1 MKLSAAAN
9 PFPPIRFVAS
19 GNVGICT
26 TRTPSSEAISVPTEI
41 ALWRVDQQTKRI
53 DPVAMPLESRL
64 EEIIE
69 ADPTMLGEQIL
80 LIGRQVATAY
90 GKFVDLM
97 GIDADGNVYVLELK
111 RDRTPRDVVAQVLD
125 YGSWVQDLSNEQIR
139 EIFDHYQMSN
149 HSNVGFDQAFDSLF
163 GTNPPEQLNTTH
175 RLTVVASSMDAA
187 TERLVTYLANGY
199 NVPINV
205 LFFRYYEDEGRH
217 YLARTWLL
225 DENTAGAVKSAGK
238 SNSKKELWNG
248 LDWYVS
254 FGEEESRDWGDATKY
269 GFVSAGGGNWF
280 SRQFKQVPMGARIFA
295 YIPKVGYVGVG
306 EVVGPAQ
313 PYADIMLDVKGE
325 IVAMN
330 TLDLVGTYQHDSDP
344 DEEDRREWVLPIR
357 WIKTVD
363 KSDALRGNGMFANQ
377 NSACKL
383 RSKFTLGE
391 LAKFFELD

>member
-1 MKLSAAAN
+1 M
-9 PFPPIRFVAS
+9 
-19 GNVGICT
+19 
-26 TRTPSSEAISVPTEI
+26 PTEI
-41 ALWRVDQQTKRI
+41 ALWRVDQRTKRI
-53 DPVAMPLESRL
+53 EPVAMPLESRL
-64 EEIIE
+64 EEVIE
-69 ADPTMLGEQIL
+69 SDPTMLGEPIL

-97 GIDADGNVYVLELK
+97 GIDADGNMHVLELK

-139 EIFDHYQMSN
+139 DIFDHYQLSQ
-149 HSNVGFDQAFDSLF
+149 SSQVGFDQAFESVF
-163 GTNPPEQLNTTH
+163 GNNPPEQLNTTH
-175 RLTVVASSMDAA
+175 RLTVVASSMDTA

-199 NVPINV
+199 DVPINV

-225 DENTAGAVKSAGK
+225 DENTAVASKAAGK
-238 SNSKKELWNG
+238 SNSKKEPWNG

-254 FGEEESRDWGDATKY
+254 FGEEESRDWTDAQTY

-280 SRQFKQVPMGARIFA
+280 SRQFKQVPVGARVFA

-306 EVVGPAQ
+306 EVIAPAQ
-313 PYADIMLDVKGE
+313 PYTEITLDVDGKT
-325 IVAMN
+325 VLMT
-330 TLDLVGTYQHDSDP
+330 TLDLVGTYRHDIEP
-344 DEEDRREWVLPIR
+344 DEEDRREWVLPVR

-363 KSDALRGNGMFANQ
+363 KSSALRGKGMFANQ

-383 RSKFTLGE
+383 RSKFTLEE
-391 LAKFFELD
+391 LAKFFDLD